1 MRISDWSSDV
11 CSSDRPADRR
21 DAGPACLAPDA
32 VHRRGIDPDAD
43 FPVRRGQMAWIYR
56 LARLYW
62 AFQSRKAINVELHA
76 HAQAATIS
84 CGAEGAWPLD
94 RTSTR
99 LNSRQ

>member
-56 LARLYW
+56 LARRSEERRVGIECVSTCRSRWSLYHYKIHEQI
-62 AFQSRKAINVELHA
+62 AS
-76 HAQAATIS
+76 
-84 CGAEGAWPLD
+84 LD
-94 RTSTR
+94 RIIIVI
-99 LNSRQ
+99 